1 MASTNTSQNGE
12 RDKTSAMMQDYLYS
26 EAIISER
33 ISMGGSAGA
42 SQATRKNVTETSK
55 KKASRAVRD
64 FDANWE
70 RAAKK

>member
-1 MASTNTSQNGE
+1 MAGTDTSKNGG

-26 EAIISER
+26 EASISER
-33 ISMGGSAGA
+33 IAMGGGAGA
-42 SQATRKNVTETSK
+42 SQATRNNVTKASK
-55 KKASRAVRD
+55 KKASRAVKD